1 MAEWSTSTTRITID
15 GKTYSSADEMPPEA
29 REKYEKMM
37 SMLAD
42 RDGNGVPDI
51 LEGKGDPQGVAI
63 SKVFTTTRTFGLNS
77 GKQSNLNGGDPSAP
91 IVARLA
97 DQQDGDV
104 HPAGLTIRLSWT
116 TILVLAAVIAVI
128 AMFVASAFRR

>member
-15 GKTYSSADEMPPEA
+15 GKTYSSVDEMPPEA

-51 LEGKGDPQGVAI
+51 LEGKGDPHGVAI
-63 SKVFTTTRTFGLNS
+63 SKVFTTTRTLGLHS
-77 GKQSNLNGGDPSAP
+77 GKQPNLGGGDPSAS
-91 IVARLA
+91 IVARPA
-97 DQQDGDV
+97 DQQDGAANPGGV
-104 HPAGLTIRLSWT
+104 TIRLSWT
-116 TILVLAAVIAVI
+116 TILVFAAVIAVI